1 MGDYISLSLKLEDG
15 GLHFPKP
22 EAGGWGTT
30 FPRSWMTGDYI
41 SLSLKLEDGDYISM
55 KLEDGDYISLSLKL
69 EDGGLHFPKPEAGGW
84 GTTFP

>member
-15 GLHFPKP
+15 GLHFHKP

-41 SLSLKLEDGDYISM
+41 SLSLKLEDG
-55 KLEDGDYISLSLKL
+55 
-69 EDGGLHFPKPEAGGW
+69 GLHFPKPEAGGR

>member
-1 MGDYISLSLKLEDG
+1 MGDYISMKLDDG

-30 FPRSWMTGDYI
+30 FPRSWMMGDYI
-41 SLSLKLEDGDYISM
+41 SLSL

-69 EDGGLHFPKPEAGGW
+69 EDGGLHFHEAG
-84 GTTFP
+84 

>member
-1 MGDYISLSLKLEDG
+1 MGDYISLS
-15 GLHFPKP
+15 
-22 EAGGWGTT
+22 
-30 FPRSWMTGDYI
+30 M
-41 SLSLKLEDGDYISM
+41 KLEDGDYISM